1 MSFYDNSPGM
11 VDDIPPAVST
21 PPADAAPE
29 PGKPAPAA
37 GPAAP
42 PAAAPAP
49 KPAAPAAAP
58 DAAGRV
64 AAVAELEKD
73 ADGLPLGS
81 DVGVALTRA
90 AAELGQDEAS
100 AAAVAS
106 EWLDTFKAHGIAQG
120 DAHDCISAAMTIE
133 RDGIPDED
141 TEAAW
146 LPDVQERLAREFGG
160 QEAGERAADLARAF
174 VARDPALLAYLERT
188 RLGSHPR
195 VVLAIAKAAH
205 KAANAGKWRP
215 K

>member
-1 MSFYDNSPGM
+1 MAFYDNSPGM
-11 VDDIPPAVST
+11 VDDI
-21 PPADAAPE
+21 E
-29 PGKPAPAA
+29 PVAPAA
-37 GPAAP
+37 DP
-42 PAAAPAP
+42 PQ
-49 KPAAPAAAP
+49 PAAPAADPAPPARSEPPPGFYFADLGAPPAPPPP
-58 DAAGRV
+58 DAAGRA
-64 AAVAELEKD
+64 AAVAELVQS

-90 AAELGQDEAS
+90 AADLGQDAE
-100 AAAVAS
+100 AAAATAA
-106 EWLDTFKAHGIAQG
+106 EWGDTFRAHGIAQN

-146 LPDVQERLAREFGG
+146 LPEVQERLAREFGG

-205 KAANAGKWRP
+205 KARNAGRF
-215 K
+215 

>member
-29 PGKPAPAA
+29 PGKPVPAA

-42 PAAAPAP
+42 PAAAP
-49 KPAAPAAAP
+49 
-58 DAAGRV
+58 DAAGRA
-64 AAVAELEKD
+64 AAVAELEKS

-100 AAAVAS
+100 AATTAA
-106 EWLDTFKAHGIAQG
+106 EWLSTFKAHGIAQG

-146 LPDVQERLAREFGG
+146 LPEVQERLAREFGG
-160 QEAGERAADLARAF
+160 EEAGERAADLARAF

-205 KAANAGKWRP
+205 KAHAAGKWRP